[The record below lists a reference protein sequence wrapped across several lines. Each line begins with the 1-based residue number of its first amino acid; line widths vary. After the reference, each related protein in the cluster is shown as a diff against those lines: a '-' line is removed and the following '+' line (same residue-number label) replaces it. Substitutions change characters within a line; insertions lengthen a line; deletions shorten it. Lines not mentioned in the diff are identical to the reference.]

1 MTRPLSQILE
11 ANKWSLENMADVVR
25 AQALTLEF
33 YYYCRELIRSNHASR
48 GLQPPAATIFPN
60 LIS

>member
-1 MTRPLSQILE
+1 
-11 ANKWSLENMADVVR
+11 MADVVR

-60 LIS
+60 LISS